1 MLALLEL
8 CEISMVSSDKWP
20 RLYQSC
26 QNTKDVKYT
35 RVSGWMGFL
44 YPWSKF
50 IIQFLITSSFF
61 WKHISRVLTKSLN
74 SFLTYL
80 GQKIL
85 VLLKQGHINRINI
98 TKIDV
103 SRSCDDV

>member
-1 MLALLEL
+1 
-8 CEISMVSSDKWP
+8 MVSSDKWP

-44 YPWSKF
+44 YPWGKF
-50 IIQFLITSSFF
+50 IIQVLITSSSF

-74 SFLTYL
+74 FLPFSGADSL
-80 GQKIL
+80 EKKPQRK
-85 VLLKQGHINRINI
+85 VEVACCN
-98 TKIDV
+98 
-103 SRSCDDV
+103 SE